1 MNARRWSIKLIV
13 AVMLAIL
20 ARGGVAEE
28 PATAAPATD
37 AKPKA
42 TKPAEPTREELE
54 KQFSEM
60 LTGAQLV
67 GVFTTTGQ
75 ESEKVPLPDK
85 YTINRVKKLNGDFWL
100 FEARIQ
106 YNNNDVKV
114 PLPLEVKWAG
124 DTPVITLTKILVPG
138 LGTFTA
144 RVLFYNNEYAGT
156 WSAGDHGGHMYG
168 KVVKAPSAD
177 ATGETSTPEDV
188 QSAVIVKLVE
198 QIEEVGQQD
207 ERYTKVTD

>member
-1 MNARRWSIKLIV
+1 MNTRSWSIKLIV
-13 AVMLAIL
+13 AVVLATW
-20 ARGGVAEE
+20 AGVSIAAEPSTE
-28 PATAAPATD
+28 APA
-37 AKPKA
+37 AESKP
-42 TKPAEPTREELE
+42 TSDKPAEPTREELE

-75 ESEKVPLPDK
+75 ESEKAPLPDK
-85 YTINRVKKLNGDFWL
+85 YTIDRVKKLKGDFWL

-168 KVVKAPSAD
+168 KVVKASNAD
-177 ATGETSTPEDV
+177 ANGES
-188 QSAVIVKLVE
+188 SAPDSD
-198 QIEEVGQQD
+198 D
-207 ERYTKVTD
+207 EKKK

>member
-1 MNARRWSIKLIV
+1 MSTRTWCLILIALVLSPSTGAWSQ
-13 AVMLAIL
+13 A
-20 ARGGVAEE
+20 AE
-28 PATAAPATD
+28 PSGTSATD
-37 AKPKA
+37 EARPTSEKP
-42 TKPAEPTREELE
+42 TEPTREELE
-54 KQFSEM
+54 KQFADM

-75 ESEKVPLPDK
+75 ESDKAPLPDK
-85 YTINRVKKLNGDFWL
+85 YTIDRVKKLKNDFWL

-124 DTPVITLTKILVPG
+124 DTPVITLTKVLVPG

-168 KVVKAPSAD
+168 KVVKLAAEDKPSEESSTESD
-177 ATGETSTPEDV
+177 ASE
-188 QSAVIVKLVE
+188 K
-198 QIEEVGQQD
+198 
-207 ERYTKVTD
+207 K

>member
-1 MNARRWSIKLIV
+1 MNLRSWGIKLIV
-13 AVMLAIL
+13 AVVLASL
-20 ARGGVAEE
+20 ARGIVADE
-28 PATAAPATD
+28 PPAAPTAG
-37 AKPKA
+37 ASKPTA
-42 TKPAEPTREELE
+42 DKPAEPTREELE
-54 KQFSEM
+54 KQFTEM
-60 LTGAQLV
+60 LTGAQLM

-75 ESEKVPLPDK
+75 ESEKAPLPDK
-85 YTINRVKKLNGDFWL
+85 YTIDRVKKLKNDFWL

-177 ATGETSTPEDV
+177 APGETSAPESDDD
-188 QSAVIVKLVE
+188 K
-198 QIEEVGQQD
+198 
-207 ERYTKVTD
+207 KK